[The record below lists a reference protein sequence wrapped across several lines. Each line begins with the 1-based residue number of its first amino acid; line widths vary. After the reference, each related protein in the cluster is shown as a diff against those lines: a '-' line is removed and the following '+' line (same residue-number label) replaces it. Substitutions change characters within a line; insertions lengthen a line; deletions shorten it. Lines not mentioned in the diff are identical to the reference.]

1 MTTQRRLRDMLFR
14 HGKVFRF
21 RFCMAFFTL
30 EDGIDILEHAGMV
43 QLALLHK
50 HDTTRNSLFRFNHSS
65 LCNF

>member
-14 HGKVFRF
+14 HGKVFRL
-21 RFCMAFFTL
+21 RFFTF

-50 HDTTRNSLFRFNHSS
+50 HDMTRNSLFRFNHSS
-65 LCNF
+65 PCNF